1 MNFTAGAIS
10 SLSGI
15 KNDSRYL
22 QFSAPVQ
29 PGNSGG
35 PMVDANGLIV
45 GVVSG
50 RLNDIE
56 ILKASGSVPQNVN
69 FAIRGDLAQGF
80 LRANGVEPIL
90 RDANTSSASWT
101 PSEVAKYSQAYTVH
115 VVCAGVATT
124 AAMQTDDMRR
134 LDWRR

>member
-1 MNFTAGAIS
+1 
-10 SLSGI
+10 
-15 KNDSRYL
+15 
-22 QFSAPVQ
+22 
-29 PGNSGG
+29 
-35 PMVDANGLIV
+35 MVDASGLIV

-50 RLNDIE
+50 RLDDIE
-56 ILKASGSVPQNVN
+56 ILKASGSLPQNVN

-90 RDANTSSASWT
+90 RDANTSSASLT

-124 AAMQTDDMRR
+124 TAMQTDDMRR
-134 LDWRR
+134 LEWRR